1 MRGRHSSILF
11 LLAILFLAVEGHTL
25 SEVTGSSEVS
35 TASESPEISYTTSS
49 QTQIVSS
56 WFHGE
61 YHEASESESEIQ
73 LGEDSTEVKASTI
86 LKTGMVVTLKG
97 GKEGLYCSAGA
108 DGCVCDSQVASRA
121 ETFLVTTNGDGHI
134 SLCVQPRGESKTCGA
149 TPPESVLEVEDL
161 GNSIVS
167 MKNRGKFCSDS
178 TPVVSCKADSVGKAE
193 KFTVECI
200 KNCPP
205 GVMRHKASSSTGCTS
220 EFLHTPISSYG
231 FLPLT
236 V

>member
-1 MRGRHSSILF
+1 MAKVTNMAGFYITCF
-11 LLAILFLAVEGHTL
+11 LVLMSLT
-25 SEVTGSSEVS
+25 TEVS
-35 TASESPEISYTTSS
+35 AASENLQVAAYTPS
-49 QTQIVSS
+49 QTQITST
-56 WFHGE
+56 WFRGEHHGALE
-61 YHEASESESEIQ
+61 TQ
-73 LGEDSTEVKASTI
+73 LGEDSSDVKASTI
-86 LKTGMVVTLKG
+86 LKAGMLVTLKG